1 MDSIESIMDW
11 MVIETKINRFI
22 LLNEQDMEF
31 TPNSIMIE
39 WKKWIVY
46 DECVIEDND
55 EQK

>member
-31 TPNSIMIE
+31 TPNSIMTE

>member
-31 TPNSIMIE
+31 TPNSIMTE
-39 WKKWIVY
+39 WKKWIVN
-46 DECVIEDND
+46 DECVIEDNE